1 MSLCL
6 LGRMS
11 TVWFCCR
18 ELTYSYFFVCF
29 LILFLFKVGIWQ
41 NSCLMSL
48 LTVLLQGKTFITDP
62 MKKIVLGLSWA
73 SVFFFSF
80 MILLAYASNTGGYIE
95 IFTYVF
101 KIYLS
106 WIYPF
111 NHSPSSSLSP
121 FLRTISTGLI
131 LPFSCMDTKYIH
143 HIHPYSPFPCVH
155 PPPTGPHLWKRP
167 IFPLSLH
174 FLKVYIDNPRGFA
187 LVFQACI
194 YHALIK
200 LTPLLCYLLFLYHHA
215 PIIFSSLQYSALYY
229 IHI

>member
-131 LPFSCMDTKYIH
+131 LLFSYMDTKHTYH
-143 HIHPYSPFPCVH
+143 MHPHSPFPC
-155 PPPTGPHLWKRP
+155 
-167 IFPLSLH
+167 
-174 FLKVYIDNPRGFA
+174 DNPHSTGIQPQKRFIF
-187 LVFQACI
+187 LSWLSFF
-194 YHALIK
+194 K
-200 LTPLLCYLLFLYHHA
+200 L
-215 PIIFSSLQYSALYY
+215 SA
-229 IHI
+229 HW